1 MEIRAQLGLGS
12 LLFFFYLFFL
22 IFFISKYSLNFSKLF
37 QIYSPS
43 YCEIMN
49 TNFGNITILFI
60 SFLLFSFSKTLIFNL
75 GFDLTSSIY
84 YLIILII
91 LIILFNAHT

>member
-1 MEIRAQLGLGS
+1 
-12 LLFFFYLFFL
+12 
-22 IFFISKYSLNFSKLF
+22 
-37 QIYSPS
+37 
-43 YCEIMN
+43 MN

-91 LIILFNAHT
+91 IIILFNAHT